1 MRVEVIQLAAA
12 AVDLLTEWYV
22 DLLYLGSQR
31 NNGKSFLV
39 EQKMVFSSPVIECV
53 SLGVVVV
60 ILDL

>member
-1 MRVEVIQLAAA
+1 MAAA